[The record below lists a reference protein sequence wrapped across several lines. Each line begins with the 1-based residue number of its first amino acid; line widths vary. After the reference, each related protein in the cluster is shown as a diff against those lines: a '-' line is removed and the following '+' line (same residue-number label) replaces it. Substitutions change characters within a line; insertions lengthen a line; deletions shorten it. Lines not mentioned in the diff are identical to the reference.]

1 MCVQELTILG
11 LVSLTLFVLE
21 TVASSVLRHD
31 SVVYI
36 EIVHMTLFV
45 VTVMY
50 GGKPSNCMVFP
61 FLSAR

>member
-21 TVASSVLRHD
+21 SAASSVLDHD

-36 EIVHMTLFV
+36 EVVHMTTFV

-50 GGKPSNCMVFP
+50 AGKGS
-61 FLSAR
+61 